1 MNLIYCMNF
10 VQELETA
17 IIEEKFRRGSMK
29 HVLDVTFRNLS
40 LFVVDYF
47 TKRDISI
54 AKIREDIKALDDS
67 IEFFSSNEEEYRED
81 LAIFLS
87 SCNKDLRGDVR
98 KESILKGVISHDIET
113 RKFFAKHFDVTDFFL
128 YLDDIEGIYIGD
140 KESLESVIDSEAK
153 INLISDDVPS
163 GDVDEKLCR
172 YSLGGIRI
180 FDDEQGKEEDVT
192 SFFTN
197 VNEEVRGFN
206 HHPAIGR
213 DVEISKLIH
222 ILNKKN
228 KPNCVLI
235 GEAGV
240 GKTAV
245 VEGLA
250 YNLENNIGENGILE
264 GKKVYSLSV
273 CSLISGTT
281 LRGQAEARIQ
291 KVLEF
296 FEKNEDAILF
306 IDEFHMIAGAGATS
320 DSDAGDLANII
331 KPYLSRGKIICIG
344 ATTKEEYQSRIQPD
358 AALDRRFSTLE
369 IKEPSVEDTVKIL
382 NGIKKQYEQHHH
394 IRFGKNDM
402 NNIVRVC
409 QEMLPHRRF
418 PDKAVDFIDGYGS
431 YLHLN
436 RKRASRSSFLRF
448 CEYYFELNASKPSIG
463 FVSKE
468 SEEREKLK
476 ELVR

>member
-17 IIEEKFRRGSMK
+17 IIEEGFSRGSMK
-29 HVLDVTFRNLS
+29 HVLEVAFRNLS

-47 TKRDISI
+47 NKRDINIS
-54 AKIREDIKALDDS
+54 KIREDIKTLDDS
-67 IEFFSSNEEEYRED
+67 IEFFRSNEEEYRED
-81 LAIFLS
+81 LALFLS
-87 SCNKDLRGDVR
+87 SCSKDLRGDVR
-98 KESILKGVISHDIET
+98 KESILKAIISHNIET

-128 YLDDIEGIYIGD
+128 YLDDVEGIYIGD
-140 KESLESVIDSEAK
+140 KESLESVIDSEEK
-153 INLISDDVPS
+153 INLISEGISEAED
-163 GDVDEKLCR
+163 DEKRCR
-172 YSLGGIRI
+172 YPLGGLRI
-180 FDDEQGKEEDVT
+180 FDDEREKEEDVT
-192 SFFTN
+192 TFFTN
-197 VNEEVRGFN
+197 VNEEVKDFS

-228 KPNCVLI
+228 KPNCVLV

-264 GKKVYSLSV
+264 GKKVYSLSI

-291 KVLEF
+291 KVLDF

-306 IDEFHMIAGAGATS
+306 IDEFHMIVGAGGTS
-320 DSDAGDLANII
+320 DSDSGDLANII

-344 ATTKEEYQSRIQPD
+344 ATTKAEYQSRIQPD

-394 IRFGKNDM
+394 IHFGKNDM

-409 QEMLPHRRF
+409 QEMLPHRKF

-436 RKRASRSSFLRF
+436 HKRASRNSFLGF
-448 CEYYFELNASKPSIG
+448 CEYYFELNTSKPSIG

-468 SEEREKLK
+468 SEEKERLK
-476 ELVR
+476 ELIR